1 MKADPAV
8 AQNRLILDVH
18 AEGILPG
25 DVLRVITRTTP
36 GALSALDA
44 SRARMRAWTL
54 PDGPGSDL
62 RVRTQS
68 TSGG

>member
-1 MKADPAV
+1 MSFAV
-8 AQNRLILDVH
+8 M
-18 AEGILPG
+18 
-25 DVLRVITRTTP
+25 TRTTP
-36 GALSALDA
+36 GALSALEA

-54 PDGPGSDL
+54 PDGPGSDR